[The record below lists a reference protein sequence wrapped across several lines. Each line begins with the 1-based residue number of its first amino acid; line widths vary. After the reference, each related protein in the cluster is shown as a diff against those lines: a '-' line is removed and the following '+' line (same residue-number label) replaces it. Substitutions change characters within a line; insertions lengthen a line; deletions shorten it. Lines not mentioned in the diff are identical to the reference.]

1 MRTPTLVLQCTDDV
15 IAPVT
20 VGRYVAD
27 AVPGATLVMLEATGH
42 CPNLSAPEAT
52 VAAVAAFV
60 DP

>member
-1 MRTPTLVLQCTDDV
+1 M